1 MLSPKFL
8 KALLLISLICCVL
21 VCSKSKQRSEP
32 TLSEMQDSLGSS
44 DTTGETGPS
53 NDTLYIYCINDV
65 GKGDA
70 TLIVSPTNTTVLIDA
85 GDPTKGY
92 DEVFPFIDSLGITSL
107 DYIIATHYHAD
118 HIGGIDEVIN
128 SIGLDSI
135 KECVYDRGW
144 GYHGTQYNQYE
155 TAVGVK
161 RTEIEDGAVIALG
174 AGITLTC
181 VAVNSNGVLSGPY
194 PDDKYNEN
202 DLCVAM
208 KLSYGLFDFFV
219 AGDLSGRKTSEYND
233 IETSVAPEVG
243 EVEVYQVNHHG
254 SKFSSNEYFVNTLH
268 PRVSVLSVGDN
279 THGHPDSGVV
289 TRLESVGSVIY
300 QTSDST
306 GSAID
311 GDITIK
317 VYLEDVWVNGDPY
330 ISTYV
335 GP

>member
-1 MLSPKFL
+1 MLPPKSLRDLFL
-8 KALLLISLICCVL
+8 IGLICCV
-21 VCSKSKQRSEP
+21 VACGKSKQTSEP
-32 TLSEMQDSLGSS
+32 TLSEMQDSLGST
-44 DTTGETGPS
+44 DTTGDTSPS

-85 GDPTKGY
+85 GDPTTGY
-92 DEVFPFIDSLGITSL
+92 DEVYEFIDSLGITSL

-161 RTEIEDGAVIALG
+161 RTEIEDGTVIALG
-174 AGITLTC
+174 GGITLTC
-181 VAVNSNGVLSGPY
+181 VAVNGNDTLSGPFS
-194 PDDKYNEN
+194 DGEYNEN
-202 DLCVAM
+202 DLCVAV
-208 KLSYGLFDFFV
+208 KLSSGLFDFFV
-219 AGDLSGRKTSEYND
+219 AGDLSGKKTSEYND

-268 PRVSVLSVGDN
+268 PRVSILSVGDN
-279 THGHPDSGVV
+279 NYGHPDSGVIA
-289 TRLESVGSVIY
+289 RLESVGSAIY

-306 GSAID
+306 GPAID

-317 VYLEDVWVNGDPY
+317 VYLEDFWVNGDPY

-335 GP
+335 RP